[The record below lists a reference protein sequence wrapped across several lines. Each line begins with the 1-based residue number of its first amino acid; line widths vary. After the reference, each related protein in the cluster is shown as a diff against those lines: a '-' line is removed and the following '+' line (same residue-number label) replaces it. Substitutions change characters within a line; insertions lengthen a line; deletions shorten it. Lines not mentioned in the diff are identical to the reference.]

1 MLPVVV
7 ITLFQLLLQKRRLAS
22 GKRPL
27 GLWDLCLWEQVLVF
41 GKGSLG
47 SFALV
52 DVLRAHLTV
61 L

>member
-1 MLPVVV
+1 MGLSR
-7 ITLFQLLLQKRRLAS
+7 QLTTPQAS

-41 GKGSLG
+41 GNGSLG

-52 DVLRAHLTV
+52 DVLRAHLSV

>member
-1 MLPVVV
+1 MNG
-7 ITLFQLLLQKRRLAS
+7 KSS

-47 SFALV
+47 SFALG
-52 DVLRAHLTV
+52 DVLCTHLLV